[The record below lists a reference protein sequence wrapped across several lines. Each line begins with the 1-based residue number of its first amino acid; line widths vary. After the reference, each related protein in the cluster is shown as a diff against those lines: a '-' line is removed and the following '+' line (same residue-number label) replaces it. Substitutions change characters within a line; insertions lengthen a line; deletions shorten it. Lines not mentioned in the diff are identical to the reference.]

1 MCIAMDFDDH
11 GAHLQT
17 TACIT
22 AHISDGVGCDGDGV
36 QPHISNSGGRAIDLN
51 PIKLFQK

>member
-1 MCIAMDFDDH
+1 MAKQICIAMDLDDH

-36 QPHISNSGGRAIDLN
+36 
-51 PIKLFQK
+51 

>member
-1 MCIAMDFDDH
+1 MCIAMDLDDY

-36 QPHISNSGGRAIDLN
+36 QHHISNSGGRAINLIM
-51 PIKLFQK
+51 IKLFSK